1 MTIYNKE
8 EKRFGLLFLYV
19 SFTCRTFVVN
29 ASQISI
35 IIYKKLSELR
45 SQQKSAI
52 AAVGKIARAEKC
64 CVIIDWIIRCIDI
77 DNTVILHYLA
87 LSNFSDYF

>member
-35 IIYKKLSELR
+35 IIYKKLSGDECFLV
-45 SQQKSAI
+45 I
-52 AAVGKIARAEKC
+52 KIQSGAPGL
-64 CVIIDWIIRCIDI
+64 
-77 DNTVILHYLA
+77 T
-87 LSNFSDYF
+87 